1 MQQFTGLDSVGICEV
16 TSVLVEA
23 SERFARCQMAGVVH
37 GVVHGASTELEIDAI
52 YLYDRKAD
60 QITRLHLAIRETR
73 EIGPATP
80 GLDAVVKLR
89 LQIDPAAAD
98 SPLTPQRVAQA
109 GKQATRALVRI
120 ETRSDPIGF
129 ATIHDA
135 NWYSMGTRGNETTL
149 RRVTAEGLVAHA
161 NIARLAPKPLDPRTA
176 LADFRSDL
184 ARSLGK
190 DVTGIA
196 AEEQWTNQHG
206 CRVMAV
212 VAAGKVRGT
221 DVEWH
226 AYQVAPP
233 AESEHTHRLALTFTV
248 ETSEL
253 ERLGGSD
260 RELVDQLELL
270 PVAELQA
277 QEPTTRK

>member
-1 MQQFTGLDSVGICEV
+1 MELGDTWSHDPEVMQQFTGLDSVGICEV

-176 LADFRSDL
+176 SPIFGATWHDRSV
-184 ARSLGK
+184 K
-190 DVTGIA
+190 
-196 AEEQWTNQHG
+196 
-206 CRVMAV
+206 M
-212 VAAGKVRGT
+212 
-221 DVEWH
+221 
-226 AYQVAPP
+226 
-233 AESEHTHRLALTFTV
+233 
-248 ETSEL
+248 
-253 ERLGGSD
+253 
-260 RELVDQLELL
+260 
-270 PVAELQA
+270 
-277 QEPTTRK
+277 